1 MRGSLYGFPDIF
13 IFLQKLLYYAQG
25 CYLAMKDK
33 PLFNENILAWEHG
46 PVVNEVYQEYKQNG
60 SNPIVFDEP
69 YDIKKVD
76 NETRAILEEVFDVFG
91 QYSAWKL
98 REMTHEE
105 APWKETV
112 RNDVI
117 DREKIKDFFK
127 KEYIE

>member
-1 MRGSLYGFPDIF
+1 
-13 IFLQKLLYYAQG
+13 
-25 CYLAMKDK
+25 MKDK

-60 SNPIVFDEP
+60 SNPIAFDEP

-91 QYSAWKL
+91 QYSAWTL